1 MAKQPFSENGAERA
15 GVDPTARYGEGRDL
29 RVSGVNERDVRA
41 FIEAWL
47 QRNAHVLQE
56 VVRLEG
62 CKPHTRY
69 GAAVA
74 RALSEMDTDPR
85 PDA

>member
-1 MAKQPFSENGAERA
+1 MAKQPFSENVG
-15 GVDPTARYGEGRDL
+15 T
-29 RVSGVNERDVRA
+29 

-47 QRNAHVLQE
+47 RKNAGVLEE

-62 CKPHTRY
+62 SKPHTRY

-74 RALSEMDTDPR
+74 RALAYLSTKR